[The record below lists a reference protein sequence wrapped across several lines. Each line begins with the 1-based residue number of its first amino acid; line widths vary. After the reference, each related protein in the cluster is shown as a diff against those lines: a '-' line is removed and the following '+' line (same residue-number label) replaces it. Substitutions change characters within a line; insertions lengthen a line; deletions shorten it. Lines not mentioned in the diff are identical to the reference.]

1 MGCRYRGMAAATQ
14 RSRFNC
20 FAMLR
25 VVGLLAL
32 ALLVVAKP
40 KAGNSPQELSD
51 IADRLKDAKDDPE
64 KAKQALNMMDPDSLG
79 DSMANMMVMAMD
91 KDTDGILTKEEIN
104 SIPMP
109 EDDGTKGNF
118 EEMFNNMDADGDG
131 IEQKQRPTLPNLVT
145 PSRAWAA

>member
-1 MGCRYRGMAAATQ
+1 
-14 RSRFNC
+14 
-20 FAMLR
+20 MLR

-91 KDTDGILTKEEIN
+91 KDQDGILTKEEIN

-109 EDDGTKGNF
+109 EDDGTKGKSQ
-118 EEMFNNMDADGDG
+118 EMFNNMDADGDG
-131 IEQKQRPTLPNLVT
+131 IVTRAEAKAYFAQLGNTLKGLGGMMGGSKKKT
-145 PSRAWAA
+145 DL